1 MSGALTL
8 LALQDYHVLHG
19 RMLHNKTYWYII
31 RQDKDRLSLSLFL
44 FFLSHRVRL
53 LKRRNNT
60 WPYRYICFWEDDGL
74 SNDKQTDICIPSYFP
89 THLPAS
95 VNTWRR
101 SADKNVKFIFHASLL
116 TMPVDFSITCLA
128 FLSPSNNVRVTK
140 RGNYGAQTRNLQRC
154 HQCVALSK
162 HTTSCEFYSNVC
174 RQLLIQYTLIK
185 ETGITQ
191 KSHCCCLSKIT
202 TIKYT
207 NETELN
213 LGNDFFVWE
222 ICCFQVNCHKV
233 QI

>member
-1 MSGALTL
+1 M
-8 LALQDYHVLHG
+8 
-19 RMLHNKTYWYII
+19 
-31 RQDKDRLSLSLFL
+31 
-44 FFLSHRVRL
+44 
-53 LKRRNNT
+53 
-60 WPYRYICFWEDDGL
+60 
-74 SNDKQTDICIPSYFP
+74 
-89 THLPAS
+89 
-95 VNTWRR
+95 
-101 SADKNVKFIFHASLL
+101 KFIFHASLL

-213 LGNDFFVWE
+213 FIWEMIFFVRNLLFSSKLSKSPDIKKSPVTLTHSNLLQDLSNILCTSVTSLLLVDLITGCRITWMNSHLTTQAAGF
-222 ICCFQVNCHKV
+222 ICPRP
-233 QI
+233 

>member
-1 MSGALTL
+1 MSGTLTL
-8 LALQDYHVLHG
+8 LALQDYHVLNG

-31 RQDKDRLSLSLFL
+31 RKDKDRLSLSLPLFL
-44 FFLSHRVRL
+44 FFLSHRVGL
-53 LKRRNNT
+53 LK
-60 WPYRYICFWEDDGL
+60 GL

-140 RGNYGAQTRNLQRC
+140 RGNYGAQTRNLRRC

-162 HTTSCEFYSNVC
+162 HPTSCEFYSDVC
-174 RQLLIQYTLIK
+174 RQL
-185 ETGITQ
+185 
-191 KSHCCCLSKIT
+191 
-202 TIKYT
+202 
-207 NETELN
+207 
-213 LGNDFFVWE
+213 
-222 ICCFQVNCHKV
+222 
-233 QI
+233 

>member
-1 MSGALTL
+1 MSGTLTL
-8 LALQDYHVLHG
+8 LALQDYHVLNG

-31 RQDKDRLSLSLFL
+31 RKDKDRLSLSLPL
-44 FFLSHRVRL
+44 SFFSFSLIAWDSWR
-53 LKRRNNT
+53 
-60 WPYRYICFWEDDGL
+60 WPYRYICFCEDDGL

-140 RGNYGAQTRNLQRC
+140 RGNYGAQTRNLRRC

-162 HTTSCEFYSNVC
+162 HPTSCEFYSDVC
-174 RQLLIQYTLIK
+174 RQL
-185 ETGITQ
+185 
-191 KSHCCCLSKIT
+191 
-202 TIKYT
+202 
-207 NETELN
+207 
-213 LGNDFFVWE
+213 
-222 ICCFQVNCHKV
+222 
-233 QI
+233 